1 MLRSTVLPGT
11 TEQVLGDVLGGQI
24 GQAVTRFPVAVNPEF
39 MREGSSLQ
47 DFEHPPFVL
56 VGCAE
61 AQTADLLRS
70 LYAGVDA
77 PFVQTT
83 VRTAEMVKYVCNAFH
98 ALKVCFTNEI
108 ARSRATRSEL
118 MPRR

>member
-1 MLRSTVLPGT
+1 
-11 TEQVLGDVLGGQI
+11 
-24 GQAVTRFPVAVNPEF
+24 

-61 AQTADLLRS
+61 AQTAAVLRS

-98 ALKVCFTNEI
+98 ALKVCFANEI
-108 ARSRATRSEL
+108 GDLCQALGADPHEVMRIFRLDRKLNVSDAY
-118 MPRR
+118 